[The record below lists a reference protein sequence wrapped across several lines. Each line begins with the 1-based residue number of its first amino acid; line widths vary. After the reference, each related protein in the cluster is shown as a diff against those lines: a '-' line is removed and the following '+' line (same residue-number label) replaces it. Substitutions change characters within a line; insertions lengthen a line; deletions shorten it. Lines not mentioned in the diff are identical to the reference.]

1 MRNNPTLQQLV
12 SHWGQMARRW
22 GISRM
27 VAEIHALLF
36 FSARP
41 TPADELVETLGVA
54 RSHVSNSL
62 KELQNW
68 GVIKVVRLEG
78 DRRDHFE
85 SIKDTWQLFE
95 VLLEERKRRELDPT
109 LQLLR
114 ETAAQMSQSP
124 DPSPVRQRV
133 SEMLAFYE
141 EVDRFYSE
149 VKRLP
154 LSARVGLLRAG
165 GKIGTWLR

>member
-1 MRNNPTLQQLV
+1 M
-12 SHWGQMARRW
+12 
-22 GISRM
+22 
-27 VAEIHALLF
+27 
-36 FSARP
+36 
-41 TPADELVETLGVA
+41 PADELVETLGVA

-68 GVIKVVRLEG
+68 GVIKIVRLEG

-95 VLLEERKRRELDPT
+95 VLLEERKRREVDPT

-124 DPSPVRQRV
+124 EPSPVRQRI

-141 EVDRFYSE
+141 EVDRFYGE

-165 GKIGTWLR
+165 GKIGSWLR